1 VKRARV
7 LIADDHPAFRQALT
21 EVLELTGFDVVG
33 QAADGTDAVLLARRM
48 VPDLVLIDLSMPV
61 LNGLDTARLLRETL
75 PATRVVVLTAF
86 DSGELEQAALD
97 AGASAYLVKGANVE
111 TVEATLTR
119 VMSEPTR
126 AGSRAGRRG
135 RRQRDGAHPRPPAT
149 PHHDQRYRRTEDR

>member
-33 QAADGTDAVLLARRM
+33 QVADGTDAVLLARRI

-61 LNGLDTARLLRETL
+61 LNGLDATRLLRETL

-119 VMSEPTR
+119 VMSEPGACR
-126 AGSRAGRRG
+126 DPRG
-135 RRQRDGAHPRPPAT
+135 APRP
-149 PHHDQRYRRTEDR
+149 